1 MTDETPAIRAL
12 HAIYESQTGLNNP
25 LTMDK
30 IFAWEAFRAAGH
42 TAEDLR
48 MVISALR
55 AKIRRGQKTIGCF
68 RFRWFIGNLEYFAE
82 DLAEARALA
91 RVTKP
96 TPKQTFLAT
105 VGRPAPEKDT
115 AKPIRDILAEN
126 RALAELL
133 RVRDSL

>member
-30 IFAWEAFRAAGH
+30 IFAWQAFLATGH

-48 MVISALR
+48 VVVSALKS
-55 AKIRRGQKTIGCF
+55 KIRRGQKTIGCF

-91 RVTKP
+91 RVPKP
-96 TPKQTFLAT
+96 TPKQTFLT
-105 VGRPAPEKDT
+105 SICRPAPGKDT
-115 AKPIRDILAEN
+115 AKPVRDILAEN
-126 RALAELL
+126 RALEELL
-133 RVRDSL
+133 KVRDAL